1 MPRGSSTRIRRRTP
15 TRSAAS
21 RRSRSRWNCS
31 TRPTRSGRTRLV
43 DDRDQVA
50 LLDDIALVD
59 RELLDHPVGLGE
71 YRDLHLHRLENDQ
84 GVALGHLVPG
94 AGDHLPHVGHH
105 LGPDLLRHRPASL
118 LSPRPTHSL
127 PRRLAGQWFRR
138 AISIQPRSAARRLD
152 RMREVIATF
161 ALEVPMAK
169 KARKKKARKKSAANH
184 GKRPNS

>member
-71 YRDLHLHRLENDQ
+71 YRALHLQRLENGQ
-84 GVALGHLVPG
+84 GVALGTLVPG

-105 LGPDLLRHRPASL
+105 LGPDLLGHRPASL
-118 LSPRPTHSL
+118 LFAL
-127 PRRLAGQWFRR
+127 GRRTPYRGGWPVSRFGR
-138 AISIQPRSAARRLD
+138 AISIQPWGQDARLD
-152 RMREVIATF
+152 
-161 ALEVPMAK
+161 
-169 KARKKKARKKSAANH
+169 
-184 GKRPNS
+184 

>member
-94 AGDHLPHVGHH
+94 VGDHLPHVGHH
-105 LGPDLLRHRPASL
+105 LGPDLLGHRPASL
-118 LSPRPTHSL
+118 LAP
-127 PRRLAGQWFRR
+127 
-138 AISIQPRSAARRLD
+138 AISIQPRTGDRQPD
-152 RMREVIATF
+152 RMRELIATF